1 MDKKCNICPRY
12 CNINRDVQ
20 KGFCLS
26 PSQMIVSHV
35 MAHMWEEPFIS
46 GTRGSGTI
54 FFSGCN
60 LKCVFC
66 QNHTI
71 SHKLSGRII
80 SEDELYKI
88 ILRLADEGVHNINFV
103 TAAHFTDRI
112 IPVLKKAK
120 KEGIN
125 IPIIWNSSGY
135 ESKETLEKLEGLV
148 DVYLPDFKYMA
159 PGLSLRYSKAE
170 DYPDIAKT
178 ALDEMFRQ
186 TGPVM
191 IENGLIKK
199 GMVVRHLIL
208 PDLKEDSKDILDY
221 LSTRFKKDIL
231 ISIMNQYYPSGDLS
245 KHPEINRTLTDEEFD
260 DVIDYALFSGV
271 TNAMTQS
278 EDSRS
283 ASYTPDFTGISLEFL
298 DK

>member
-20 KGFCLS
+20 KGFCLA

-88 ILRLADEGVHNINFV
+88 ILRLADECVHNINFV

-112 IPVLKKAK
+112 IPVLKKVK

-148 DVYLPDFKYMA
+148 DVYLPDFKYMD

-170 DYPDIAKT
+170 DYPAIAKT

-186 TGPVM
+186 TGPVI
-191 IENGLIKK
+191 IEKGLIKK

-208 PDLKEDSKDILDY
+208 PGLKEDSKDILDY
-221 LSTRFKKDIL
+221 LSSRFKKDIL
-231 ISIMNQYYPSGDLS
+231 ISIMNQYYSAGDLS
-245 KHPEINRTLTDEEFD
+245 KYPEINRTLTDEEFD